1 MQEHIPEKV
10 HIPNKKHT
18 KNTSRQVMATNLRGK
33 KVRTHH
39 DDEIRYV
46 FTQT

>member
-1 MQEHIPEKV
+1 MQKHIPEKV

-18 KNTSRQVMATNLRGK
+18 KNTSRQVMATNLCGK
-33 KVRTHH
+33 KVCTHQ